1 MAQQNGVSEG
11 TCNMAMYDKSSEKVL
26 HSLEIPDYEGKSE
39 WGGTVLQA
47 VQYKDSQPQVVLSR
61 YRVDKATGEKKYL
74 PFVSIPACAV
84 VRVTAEMVSLASNIE
99 TNYPRVPKGL
109 G

>member
-1 MAQQNGVSEG
+1 M
-11 TCNMAMYDKSSEKVL
+11 TYDKSSEKVL
-26 HSLEIPDYEGKSE
+26 HSLEIPDYEGKPE

-47 VQYKDSQPQVVLSR
+47 VQYMDKQPQVVLSR

-74 PFVSIPACAV
+74 PFISIPACAV
-84 VRVTAEMVSLASNIE
+84 GRVTAEMVSLASNIE
-99 TNYPRVPKGL
+99 TNYPKVPKGL